1 MRKPI
6 SLILTFIQFLFIG
19 LTLAKLDPKKEK
31 LISLAESGNGVI
43 NLNSNSYDR
52 FTEGKRDYGLV
63 VLLTALDSQF
73 NCVPCREFD
82 PEFAL
87 VAKGFQNNKDRD
99 NLFFGH
105 LDFRNGQAIFQKLK
119 LMSAPNVYYFP
130 PQKAGERKDYSKYDL
145 ARSGFSAENFA
156 EFLRNES
163 GLKVTVSRPVNYLKL
178 AAKIFLAVGAAAVLK
193 LMYRHFAFIIN
204 HRNTWAVISILI
216 ILVMT
221 SGYMWNRIR
230 TPPYFMPGR
239 NGEINYIAS
248 GFSSQ
253 FGVEPQIVA
262 SIYGILAFSMVALI
276 ISVPKLEDQ
285 NRQRFGVYIWIACL
299 IFIFSALLALFRV
312 KNAAYPFKLLI

>member
-1 MRKPI
+1 MKTPI
-6 SLILTFIQFLFIG
+6 SFILTFVLFISI
-19 LTLAKLDPKKEK
+19 TLAKLDPKKEK
-31 LISLAESGNGVI
+31 LISLAESGNGIV
-43 NLNSNSYDR
+43 NLNSNTYDR

-87 VAKGFQNNKDRD
+87 VAKGFQKNKNSN

-105 LDFRNGQAIFQKLK
+105 LDFKDGQAIFQKLK
-119 LMSAPNVYYFP
+119 IMSAPNVFYFP
-130 PQKAGERKDYSKYDL
+130 PQKAGERKEYVKYDL
-145 ARSGFSAENFA
+145 GRSGFSAENFA
-156 EFLRNES
+156 QFLSQES
-163 GLKVTVSRPVNYLKL
+163 GLRVTVSRPVNYFKL
-178 AAKIFLAVGAAAVLK
+178 VTKIFLAIGAAAALK
-193 LMYRHFAFIIN
+193 LMYRHFTFIIC
-204 HRNTWAVISILI
+204 HRNTWAAISILV

-221 SGYMWNRIR
+221 SGYMWNKIR
-230 TPPYFMPGR
+230 SPPYLMPGR

-276 ISVPKLEDQ
+276 KSVPQIEDQ
-285 NRQRFGVYIWIACL
+285 KIQRISAYIWMACF
-299 IFIFSALLALFRV
+299 IFIFSALFALFRV
-312 KNAAYPFKLLI
+312 KNGGYPFKLLI